1 MLANA
6 CARGASIVA
15 LWGDAG
21 GSDKASD
28 NDGPRRAP
36 PAPAPAPAPTRVHE
50 APRLDWLRAW

>member
-1 MLANA
+1 MLASA

-15 LWGDAG
+15 LWGGTG
-21 GSDKASD
+21 GINKALD

-36 PAPAPAPAPTRVHE
+36 PAPALAPTRVHE